1 MIMRRLS
8 VSNLN
13 AQRFKFMPFLGEW
26 KRILGNQ
33 ERKGCWLIY
42 GKEKNGKSTFALNLA
57 NDLSKIEPVLYISA
71 EEGTGYSYTAAVNRA
86 GISEANR
93 NFHSWPFTSM
103 EDLREEIRNN
113 RKCEKIIFI
122 DNLTVYTDLKKED
135 IITLLRDFP
144 NVLFVFLAHEDEHGE
159 PQGSPAVTAKQMA
172 YAFFHVRGKA
182 AFATVRGGTNSR
194 IDIDEE
200 AASLIHG
207 DNPEKLSATF
217 HDPTI

>member
-1 MIMRRLS
+1 MRRLS

-26 KRILGNQ
+26 KRILGDK
-33 ERKGCWLIY
+33 ERTGCWLIY

-71 EEGTGYSYTAAVNRA
+71 EEGTGASYTAAVNRV
-86 GISEANR
+86 GILDTNR
-93 NFHSWPFTSM
+93 NFHSWPYVSF
-103 EDLREEIRNN
+103 EDLRAEIKEN

-122 DNLTVYTDLKKED
+122 DNLTEYIDLKKED
-135 IITLLRDFP
+135 IVTLLREFP
-144 NVLFVFLAHEDEHGE
+144 RTLFIFLAHEDERGE
-159 PQGSPAVTAKQMA
+159 PSGAPAVIAKQKA
-172 YAFFHVRGKA
+172 YVIFHVRGKA

-207 DNPEKLSATF
+207 DNPERLSATF
-217 HDPTI
+217 QNVTI

>member
-1 MIMRRLS
+1 MRRLS

-13 AQRFKFMPFLGEW
+13 TQRFKFMPFLGEW
-26 KRILGNQ
+26 KRILGDK
-33 ERKGCWLIY
+33 ERTGCWLIY

-71 EEGTGYSYTAAVNRA
+71 EEGTGYSYTAAVNRV
-86 GISEANR
+86 GILDTNR
-93 NFHSWPFTSM
+93 NFHSWPFISF
-103 EDLREEIRNN
+103 EDLRTEIKEN

-122 DNLTVYTDLKKED
+122 DNLTEYIDLKKED

-144 NVLFVFLAHEDEHGE
+144 RTLFIFLAHEDERGE
-159 PQGSPAVTAKQMA
+159 PLGAPAVTAKQKA
-172 YAFFHVRGKA
+172 YVIFHVKGKA

-207 DNPEKLSATF
+207 DHPEKFSATTQNS
-217 HDPTI
+217 TI